1 MVCCVGP
8 VAPGSVSHLLL
19 LLRVTTEPSLYKPPP
34 FPRQAGGKKVGERE
48 KGNHRMRGLGQLFL
62 PIFFTLVLIVH
73 LKDTMSSAL
82 PGSAHQT
89 EPPLTSGSHQGLAC
103 IGCVLVTSVIE
114 QLAQLHNSTAKA
126 ALERLCNYI
135 PEKLHFQDICYLV
148 AEIYGPE
155 LVKLMEH
162 KMNADVVCHSMK
174 LCKQD
179 AGQPLCHLYPPPKL
193 GLNAALRKARRI
205 VRNSEV
211 LKSITVFSSVCKL
224 PPLVKLCEKIKYAI
238 KNQLPFEDFDG
249 DKFSAFPTLRGY
261 HWRGRD
267 CNEGNATVYPGR
279 RPHDW
284 DVESDTNCN
293 GIWGV
298 DPKDGIPYEHK
309 FCKGAESKGIILL
322 GDSAGAHFHIPPEW
336 MTAAQMSVQV
346 FSDLPLAFTN
356 ELDWPQFS
364 GITGF
369 LNSTIGGWTESLYLY
384 LRRRNL
390 CNHRD
395 FQNISKNGGS
405 SHNLLDLM
413 KSLARDHVLDNP
425 AIVIYSVIGNDVCNG
440 RPDTVA
446 YMTTPKQMHSNVM
459 EALQYL
465 DSHLPK
471 GSHVIL
477 MGLVD
482 GGFLWD
488 HLHNRYHPLGQL
500 NKDVTYKQLYSFLS
514 CLRISP
520 CNGWMSSNETL
531 RNFASER
538 ALQLSN
544 VLKEIA
550 RSEKFASF
558 DIFYMDFPLKKIVEE
573 WRNLGGEAWQLIE
586 PVDGFHPNQI
596 ATALGARILWQK
608 ALHEWPQMLGK
619 ENPFNS
625 QIEAIFRDQGGH

>member
-1 MVCCVGP
+1 MI
-8 VAPGSVSHLLL
+8 SFLWLL
-19 LLRVTTEPSLYKPPP
+19 
-34 FPRQAGGKKVGERE
+34 A
-48 KGNHRMRGLGQLFL
+48 
-62 PIFFTLVLIVH
+62 
-73 LKDTMSSAL
+73 
-82 PGSAHQT
+82 
-89 EPPLTSGSHQGLAC
+89 
-103 IGCVLVTSVIE
+103 GCVLVTSVIE

-155 LVKLMEH
+155 LVKLLEY
-162 KMNADVVCHSMK
+162 KMNADVVCHSIK

-179 AGQPLCHLYPPPKL
+179 AGQPLCHLYPPPKVIKL
-193 GLNAALRKARRI
+193 EFNQFI
-205 VRNSEV
+205 YTEFF
-211 LKSITVFSSVCKL
+211 TVFLFLGGKKSFSIFFFYSV
-224 PPLVKLCEKIKYAI
+224 I

-249 DKFSAFPTLRGY
+249 DKFSVFPTLRGY

-279 RPHDW
+279 RPHNW

-293 GIWGV
+293 GIWGIL
-298 DPKDGIPYEHK
+298 IPLIK
-309 FCKGAESKGIILL
+309 SFLLGTESKGIILL

-336 MTAAQMSVQV
+336 MTAAQMSLRV

-356 ELDWPQFS
+356 EFDWPQFS

-369 LNSTIGGWTESLYLY
+369 LNSTIGGWTDSFYLY

-405 SHNLLDLM
+405 SQNLLDLM

-425 AIVIYSVIGNDVCNG
+425 AIVIYYAIGNDVCNG
-440 RPDTVA
+440 PDTVA
-446 YMTTPKQMHSNVM
+446 HMTTPKQMHSNVM
-459 EALQYL
+459 EMLQYL

-477 MGLVD
+477 TGLVD
-482 GGFLWD
+482 GRFLWD
-488 HLHNRYHPLGQL
+488 QLHNRYHPLGQL

-514 CLRISP
+514 CLRVSP
-520 CNGWMSSNETL
+520 CIGWMSSNETL
-531 RNFASER
+531 RNFTSER

-558 DIFYMDFPLKKIVEE
+558 DIFYMDFPLKKIAEE
-573 WRNLGGEAWQLIE
+573 WHNLGGEAWQLIE
-586 PVDGFHPNQI
+586 PVDGFHPSQI

-608 ALHEWPQMLGK
+608 ALHEWPQVLGK

-625 QIEAIFRDQGGH
+625 QIEAVFRDQGGH